1 MRYQITGAG
10 WRVGQY
16 LIPSGTVINTRATD
30 RWSLFARGRTP
41 PINSTPL
48 DQEAWEAQLAA
59 YGAEHRHLLGGGWQ

>member
-16 LIPSGTVINTRATD
+16 LIPSGTVIDTGATD

-41 PINSTPL
+41 PINCTAL
-48 DQEAWEAQLAA
+48 DDEAWQAQLQA
-59 YGAEHRHLLGGGWQ
+59 YPEQKHLLGGGWQ